1 MKVKYSYFKLEYN
14 RSGGNKKVT
23 RYCRV
28 DQLGKVSYAE
38 QRINRGKDAA
48 PAAVDMYKLGNTVS
62 ITSPLHQVLPSTKSE
77 YTKMVKE
84 AIKHIL

>member
-1 MKVKYSYFKLEYN
+1 MKAKYSYFKLQYGRN
-14 RSGGNKKVT
+14 GGIKKVM

-38 QRINRGKDAA
+38 KRINTSKADANSI
-48 PAAVDMYKLGNTVS
+48 DMYKIGNTVC
-62 ITSPLHQVLPSTKSE
+62 IVSPLHQILPSTKAE

-84 AIKHIL
+84 AIKNIL

>member
-1 MKVKYSYFKLEYN
+1 MKAKYSYFKLEYG
-14 RSGGNKKVT
+14 RYSGNKKVT

-28 DQLGKVSYAE
+28 DQVGKVSYAE
-38 QRINRGKDAA
+38 KRVNRGKGSPDI
-48 PAAVDMYKLGNTVS
+48 VIDMYKLGNTVS

-84 AIKHIL
+84 AIKNIL

>member
-1 MKVKYSYFKLEYN
+1 MKAKYSYFRIEYGRN
-14 RSGGNKKVT
+14 GGSKKVT

-28 DQLGKVSYAE
+28 DNMGKVSYAE
-38 QRINRGKDAA
+38 KRINRSKDAS
-48 PAAVDMYKLGNTVS
+48 PYAVDMYKLGNTVCVV
-62 ITSPLHQVLPSTKSE
+62 SPLHQILPSTKVE